1 MANGK
6 AVNIRRMS
14 DYTDLDPATGTP
26 RTRRRV
32 EWMYGTLGPFVDYF
46 PTEGFD
52 GMTARAALEL
62 KAREIDTAA
71 GA

>member
-1 MANGK
+1 
-6 AVNIRRMS
+6 
-14 DYTDLDPATGTP
+14 
-26 RTRRRV
+26 
-32 EWMYGTLGPFVDYF
+32 MYGTLGPFVDYF

-71 GA
+71 GV